1 MGKSRQEPSGRSP
14 LKRWQWIGLV
24 VAIVLFI
31 VPLALQYLGAP
42 LPGLSEAGHRVF
54 SIFLLA
60 IVLWVCEAVPLH
72 ATAAI
77 IILLEVLF
85 ISDASLLPIPKG
97 FEAKPYASIFATLA
111 HPILMLFLGGFFLAD
126 GAAKFELDRNLTRV
140 LLKPFGT
147 SPRKITLGLMLI
159 TAVFSM
165 FMSNTATTATMMM
178 VVLPVIGGLPAG
190 DRMRVALA
198 LCIPVA
204 ANVGGIGTPIG
215 TPPNAIA
222 LGALIK
228 EGISIGFLQWMTMT
242 VPFMVVILLFA
253 WGLLNLLYP
262 SSQKTIELRIDSK
275 FDTSRSAKIFYVT
288 AAATILL
295 WLTEKLHGMSSSVV
309 GFMPVV
315 VLLSTRVFSAKDL
328 QSIQW
333 HVLWLVAGGIALGTG
348 VGASGLD
355 TWLVGLVSW
364 EHVPSGMLIGLLAL
378 AALVLAT
385 FISHSA
391 TANLLVPIGISLA
404 MSPAVSLNPC
414 LAGVFIALG
423 ASLAMAMPVSTPPNA
438 IAMSTGM
445 VRTKDMAIVGI
456 TVGAVGWIMF
466 VVLAPPV
473 WKLLKVLP
481 S

>member
-253 WGLLNLLYP
+253 WGLLNLLYR

-288 AAATILL
+288 AAATIPALVDREAARNEFQRCGL
-295 WLTEKLHGMSSSVV
+295 YAGGRSAVHPGLQRQGLAVDPMARIVV
-309 GFMPVV
+309 GGRRHRPGHRRRSVGAGHLAGRAGFVGARTFGDADRPVGPGCV
-315 VLLSTRVFSAKDL
+315 
-328 QSIQW
+328 
-333 HVLWLVAGGIALGTG
+333 G
-348 VGASGLD
+348 VGDVHLPQCHRQ
-355 TWLVGLVSW
+355 LVGA
-364 EHVPSGMLIGLLAL
+364 HRDQ
-378 AALVLAT
+378 
-385 FISHSA
+385 
-391 TANLLVPIGISLA
+391 
-404 MSPAVSLNPC
+404 
-414 LAGVFIALG
+414 LG
-423 ASLAMAMPVSTPPNA
+423 YV
-438 IAMSTGM
+438 TGR
-445 VRTKDMAIVGI
+445 VA
-456 TVGAVGWIMF
+456 
-466 VVLAPPV
+466 
-473 WKLLKVLP
+473 
-481 S
+481 